1 MEAPP
6 QLPQPAPLPASLARE
21 RGTVLHRALRGLPV
35 KLLDPLVQGL
45 RRHSDSLMPGH
56 LVTHD
61 GGGCAVGLM
70 LREIAQSPEW
80 QREGGHAPPV
90 PVRRAFW
97 RDASIY
103 DTWPE
108 IAASYP
114 RLHHIEI
121 VFDVTCAELGSLG
134 VIAERDIPRTV
145 GLWMAA
151 ETQAE
156 INMRHVEDAS
166 VGHGSPLPARTAPLD
181 ETLFRATVERMRE
194 LRPWLSRT
202 AAVAAVEALIGARRL
217 EPDPLFMPSAWEREV
232 ELQQDRL
239 SVGR

>member
-1 MEAPP
+1 M
-6 QLPQPAPLPASLARE
+6 
-21 RGTVLHRALRGLPV
+21 
-35 KLLDPLVQGL
+35 
-45 RRHSDSLMPGH
+45 HSDSLMPGH
-56 LVTHD
+56 LVTYD

-80 QREGGHAPPV
+80 QAEGHVPPV
-90 PVRRAFW
+90 PRRRSFW

-121 VFDVTCAELGSLG
+121 VFDVTCSELLARSQLAA
-134 VIAERDIPRTV
+134 VDVPRTV

-151 ETQAE
+151 ETQSE
-156 INMRHVEDAS
+156 INMRHVEDS
-166 VGHGSPLPARTAPLD
+166 VGGQEPPLPARSVPLD
-181 ETLFRATVERMRE
+181 GELFDATVDRLRE
-194 LRPWLSRT
+194 LRPWLARS

-217 EPDPLFMPSAWEREV
+217 APDPLFMPAAWEREV
-232 ELQQDRL
+232 ELQEARL
-239 SVGR
+239 AQRS

>member
-1 MEAPP
+1 MEAQSKAPQFVALPP
-6 QLPQPAPLPASLARE
+6 DLARE
-21 RGTVLHRALRGLPV
+21 RGTVLHRALRGLPI
-35 KLLDPLVQGL
+35 KLLDPLAQGL

-80 QREGGHAPPV
+80 QRDGEHAPPA
-90 PVRRAFW
+90 PARRAFW
-97 RDASIY
+97 REASIY

-108 IAASYP
+108 IAAAYP
-114 RLHHIEI
+114 RLHHLEI
-121 VFDVTCAELGSLG
+121 IFDVTCTELRRRD
-134 VIAERDIPRTV
+134 VIDPSAVPRTV
-145 GLWMAA
+145 GLWMAG

-156 INMRHVEDAS
+156 INMRHVEEAG
-166 VGHGSPLPARTAPLD
+166 VGDGSPLPPRSAPLD
-181 ETLFRATVERMRE
+181 EEVFTATVDRLCE
-194 LRPWLSRT
+194 LRPWLSRQ

-232 ELQQDRL
+232 ELQQERL
-239 SVGR
+239 SASR